1 MCAAARASEGAA
13 LQTSRGIFDQKT
25 ARWDSFWTPDAVGL
39 GNNKPGEAMSRIFL
53 SAVLWLVFAGAV
65 SAQVL
70 TGLARVMPEG
80 SGIRA
85 VPDGAEIS
93 IQLSQGVPYR
103 VFTVDGPPRLVIDFS
118 EADFSAV
125 ASEGFATGID
135 AISDIRFG
143 GFRPGWSRLVADLA
157 EPMVVT
163 SVGMRVD
170 EDSGRA
176 DVSVL
181 LESASGAAFA
191 AASGLPDSPFGQT
204 TAPVA
209 AVIPTDDVFT
219 VVLDPGHGGV
229 DPGAERD
236 GLVEKVIAL
245 DFARVV
251 QEALRRAG
259 VRVVLTRDDDV
270 FVSLEGRTAIAHQ
283 NEADVFVSLHAD
295 ALSQGG
301 ARGATVYTLS
311 EEASDAASAL
321 LAERHNRS
329 DILAG
334 VDLTGADDLVTGVL
348 LDLARQETEPR
359 STLLA
364 QTIIGGMGDAGGPM
378 NRTPWRKAGFSVLKS
393 ADIPSVLVEIGFLSD
408 ARDRK
413 NLADPVWR
421 GIIAQGLADAILTWR
436 DEDATRKQLVRQ

>member
-1 MCAAARASEGAA
+1 M
-13 LQTSRGIFDQKT
+13 
-25 ARWDSFWTPDAVGL
+25 RWDSFWQFGAVWL
-39 GNNKPGEAMSRIFL
+39 GNNKPGEAMSRVFFSI
-53 SAVLWLVFAGAV
+53 VLWVVLACSV
-65 SAQVL
+65 SAQTL
-70 TGLARVMPEG
+70 TGLARVVAEG
-80 SGIRA
+80 SGFRM
-85 VPDGAEIS
+85 VSEGAELS
-93 IQLSQGVPYR
+93 VQLSQGVPYR
-103 VFTVDGPPRLVIDFS
+103 VFTVDGPPRLVVDFS

-125 ASEGFATGID
+125 SAESFATGVD
-135 AISDIRFG
+135 AISDVRFG
-143 GFRPGWSRLVADLA
+143 GFRSGWSRLVADLA
-157 EPMVVT
+157 EPMVAT

-170 EDSGRA
+170 EASGRA

-181 LESASGAAFA
+181 LEPASAEAFA
-191 AASGLPDSPFGQT
+191 AASGLPDSPFGQP
-204 TAPVA
+204 APVVV
-209 AVIPTDDVFT
+209 AVPSDDVFT

-236 GLVEKVIAL
+236 GLIEKVIAL

-259 VRVVLTRDDDV
+259 VRVVLTRDDDI

-283 NEADVFVSLHAD
+283 HQADVFVSLHAD

-311 EEASDAASAL
+311 EEASDEASAL

-364 QTIIGGMGDAGGPM
+364 QAIIGGMVDAGGPM

-413 NLADPVWR
+413 NLADPAWR
-421 GIIAQGLADAILTWR
+421 KTLAAGLADAILTWR
-436 DEDATRKQLVRQ
+436 DEDATRKHLVRQ